1 MGHISFLYL
10 FIILIWILLVYSLI
24 FSFDITIY
32 PIYSR
37 LIIALNLISVRI
49 EILEVAHLNIIVYV
63 EIIDNSISLS
73 KRFWLTQWWLTK
85 DSSTLTNRTTSFHF
99 RTIWPIYPSTFF
111 LNIRGCNILKCIGLY
126 YRWFWIYIVHMTLY
140 WCRQYSSLLDLLLP
154 L

>member
-63 EIIDNSISLS
+63 EIIDNGISLS
-73 KRFWLTQWWLTK
+73 KRFRLTQ
-85 DSSTLTNRTTSFHF
+85 
-99 RTIWPIYPSTFF
+99 
-111 LNIRGCNILKCIGLY
+111 
-126 YRWFWIYIVHMTLY
+126 
-140 WCRQYSSLLDLLLP
+140 
-154 L
+154 